1 MNGKVIGILAIV
13 TVIAGLLA
21 GQLSQTPTVSTTQT
35 NQALYPQLL
44 DILKDVNE
52 IQIKTKAS
60 AVSLLKNDE
69 QWGVKEKANYPAA
82 MDKIADVLNGVANLS
97 TVEAKTDKAELYSK
111 LEVEDVAIENSK
123 SVQVTLK
130 KGNDT
135 VADLIV
141 GKTRPSKGDSSRN
154 EIYVRK
160 ATDKQSWVVLG
171 NLTVARQM
179 AEWLDKQ
186 VANVEENRIR
196 EVVVN
201 HIRVFREKTDDK
213 NYQLVDLPE
222 KANIEQPNVRN
233 LARTLDHL
241 NFDDVISAN
250 EFNFENPTQATFTTF
265 DGWEISL
272 ILQSKEGKHYVKL
285 SAIAKPDLITGEN
298 KETAVEKLN
307 KDIEQFNQHL
317 SNWVYI
323 IPDHKAKGLLQKR
336 EELFKIPTEETNP
349 ATVQEKGNALEMLQ
363 NLGKP

>member
-1 MNGKVIGILAIV
+1 MNGKMIGILAIV
-13 TVIAGLLA
+13 TIMAGLLA
-21 GQLSQTPTVSTTQT
+21 AQLSQTPTISTTQT

-44 DILKDVNE
+44 DVLKDVNE
-52 IQIKTKAS
+52 IQIKTKTS
-60 AVSLLKNDE
+60 AVSLLKNGE

-123 SVQVTLK
+123 SVQVILK

-141 GKTRPSKGDSSRN
+141 GKIRPSKGDSSRN
-154 EIYVRK
+154 EMYIRK

-201 HIRVFREKTDDK
+201 QIRVFREKSDDK

-233 LARTLDHL
+233 LVRTLDHL

-250 EFNFENPTQATFTTF
+250 EFQFENPASSHF
-265 DGWEISL
+265 
-272 ILQSKEGKHYVKL
+272 Y
-285 SAIAKPDLITGEN
+285 
-298 KETAVEKLN
+298 
-307 KDIEQFNQHL
+307 DI
-317 SNWVYI
+317 
-323 IPDHKAKGLLQKR
+323 
-336 EELFKIPTEETNP
+336 
-349 ATVQEKGNALEMLQ
+349 
-363 NLGKP
+363 

>member
-13 TVIAGLLA
+13 TIIAGLLA
-21 GQLSQTPTVSTTQT
+21 GQLSQTPTVSTTPN

-44 DILKDVNE
+44 DVLKDVNE
-52 IQIKTKAS
+52 IQIKTKIS
-60 AVSLLKNDE
+60 AVSLLKNGE
-69 QWGVKEKANYPAA
+69 QWGVKEKASYPAA

-111 LEVEDVAIENSK
+111 LEVEDVTSENAK

-141 GKTRPSKGDSSRN
+141 GKTRPAKEDSSRN
-154 EIYVRK
+154 ELYVRK
-160 ATDKQSWVVLG
+160 ADDKQSWVALG
-171 NLTVARQM
+171 NLMIAQQVAD
-179 AEWLDKQ
+179 WLDKQ

-201 HIRVFREKTDDK
+201 QIRVFREKTDDK

-222 KANIEQPNVRN
+222 KASIEQSNVRN

-241 NFDDVISAN
+241 NFDDVMSAS
-250 EFNFENPTQATFTTF
+250 EFNFESPTQVVFNTF

-272 ILQSKEGKHYVKL
+272 MLQSKDGKHYMKL
-285 SAIAKPDLITGEN
+285 SALAKPNLITGEN
-298 KETAVEKLN
+298 KEATVEKLN
-307 KDIEQFNQHL
+307 KEIEQFNQRL
-317 SNWVYI
+317 INWVYI
-323 IPDHKAKGLLQKR
+323 IPDHKVKGLLQKR

-349 ATVQEKGNALEMLQ
+349 ELAKEKGNALETLQ